1 LSITF
6 VVLVFQPYPTYC
18 SSSTVRAMRADADQR
33 PGSAAG
39 ASNASCGPLKPE
51 VRRSAEASTD
61 HAGIAPAVNAGQDD
75 DETLEYPIPQDI
87 GESPQQS
94 AASTAI
100 PIGICKRAVCDPCD
114 GSVHCIAE
122 LTADTGLLLFVPV
135 LDPLQVELGRST
147 DEER

>member
-1 LSITF
+1 
-6 VVLVFQPYPTYC
+6 
-18 SSSTVRAMRADADQR
+18 MRADADQR

-61 HAGIAPAVNAGQDD
+61 HAGIAP
-75 DETLEYPIPQDI
+75 
-87 GESPQQS
+87 
-94 AASTAI
+94 
-100 PIGICKRAVCDPCD
+100 CD